1 MARSGYSEILALLTS
16 GEKLSGVLSSICS
29 WVSRD
34 GDSAAILTPLG
45 DGLAFDVIS
54 DSDFPS
60 ALAEQMNRGVLIQR
74 ALDHGKMLTISRI
87 ADDPNIVDWRD
98 AALAHEFNTCRA
110 LPFFSESGSAMGV
123 MMVYSSELYELSEG
137 HVQILDDAIHLAT
150 LASRDHQ
157 LHKDHH
163 ESQAQLQSL
172 LNHSQ
177 DAIYVHVD
185 MKVVYANPSMIE
197 MFGLQSIE
205 DAIGISSE
213 ELLDP
218 SEREVIRDRAM
229 NKVGKGR
236 TTDYRETRLLH
247 ADGTTF
253 HGETRGSPILWKGA
267 PAALVIARN
276 VTDKKR
282 AQENSRKAKP
292 ASRALQKMFPAWCTN
307 AY

>member
-1 MARSGYSEILALLTS
+1 MARSGYSEILAFLTS

-98 AALAHEFNTCRA
+98 AALAQEFNTCCA
-110 LPFFSESGSAMGV
+110 LPFFSESGSARGV
-123 MMVYSSELYELSEG
+123 MLVFSSELYELSEG

-163 ESQAQLQSL
+163 ESQ
-172 LNHSQ
+172 
-177 DAIYVHVD
+177 
-185 MKVVYANPSMIE
+185 
-197 MFGLQSIE
+197 
-205 DAIGISSE
+205 
-213 ELLDP
+213 
-218 SEREVIRDRAM
+218 
-229 NKVGKGR
+229 
-236 TTDYRETRLLH
+236 TCLLH

-253 HGETRGSPILWKGA
+253 HGETRGSPIVWKGA

-282 AQENSRKAKP
+282 VQENSRKAKP